1 MVCDSQDLPF
11 ERNFEGNFAMGKI
24 MVISISKK
32 GRIGIICQAKF
43 VPYFNF
49 YL

>member
-32 GRIGIICQAKF
+32 GRIGKSQAKF